1 MKKKTVRD
9 ANVAGKRVLLRVDFN
24 VPFVPKT
31 TTIADDTRIH
41 AVLPTIRYLKKQKA
55 SLIICS
61 HLGRPSGKVVRDMRL
76 APVAHRL
83 EALLGEPIIHVRDCI
98 GPMVQQAAK
107 ELEPGQVLLLENLR
121 FYPEEEKNDEGFAKA
136 LASLADIYVNDAF
149 GASHRAHA
157 SINAITK
164 FLPAY
169 AGLQM
174 EKELKMLGT
183 ALENPAR
190 PLAAIMGGAKISDK
204 IDVLHN
210 LVRRVDRLFI
220 GGGMAATFFKAQGLQ
235 VGKSL
240 VEDDRIA
247 VAQDILKK
255 AQGNG
260 IKLYLPK
267 DVVISDDF
275 AADAPHRVVDV
286 SNIPASAMVM
296 DIGPETVRTF
306 AGAIR
311 ECRTVVW
318 NGPMGVFEWEPFAHG
333 TRAIAETLADMSNAI
348 TVVGGGSTAEAVEE
362 LGLSNAMNHV
372 SMGGGASLEFLEGR
386 PLPGIATLPDK
397 DGD

>member
-24 VPFVPKT
+24 VPFLPKT

-41 AVLPTIRYLKKQKA
+41 AVMPTIRYLKKQKA

-61 HLGRPSGKVVRDMRL
+61 HLGRPNGKVVKDMRL
-76 APVAHRL
+76 APVAYRL

-98 GPMVQQAAK
+98 GSMVQQAAK
-107 ELEPGQVLLLENLR
+107 ELDPGQVLLLENLR
-121 FYPEEEKNDEGFAKA
+121 FYPEEEKNDEGFAKS

-164 FLPAY
+164 FLPTY

-190 PLAAIMGGAKISDK
+190 PLAAVMGGAKISDK

-210 LVRRVDRLFI
+210 LVRRVDRMFI
-220 GGGMAATFFKAQGLQ
+220 GGGMAATFLKAQGLS

-240 VEDDRIA
+240 VEDDRIT
-247 VAQDILKK
+247 VAKDILQK

-260 IKLYLPK
+260 IRLYLPK
-267 DVVISDDF
+267 DVVVSEVF
-275 AADAPHRVVDV
+275 AAGAPYRVVDV
-286 SNIPASAMVM
+286 HDIPPDALIM
-296 DIGPETVRTF
+296 DIGPASVREF
-306 AGAIR
+306 SAALR

-318 NGPMGVFEWEPFAHG
+318 NGPMGVFEWEPFASG
-333 TRAIAETLADMSNAI
+333 TKAIAETMADMNNAI

-397 DGD
+397 EG

>member
-9 ANVAGKRVLLRVDFN
+9 ADVAGKRVLLRVDLN
-24 VPFVPKT
+24 VPFLPNT
-31 TTIADDTRIH
+31 STIADETRIH

-61 HLGRPSGKVVRDMRL
+61 HLGRPNGKVVKDMRL
-76 APVAHRL
+76 APVAYRL
-83 EALLGEPIIHVRDCI
+83 GALVGEPIVHVRECI
-98 GPMVQQAAK
+98 GPVVQQAAR
-107 ELEPGQVLLLENLR
+107 ELEPGQMLLLENLR
-121 FYPEEEKNDEGFAKA
+121 FYPEEEKNDLEFAKA

-157 SINAITK
+157 SINAITRY
-164 FLPAY
+164 LPAY

-190 PLAAIMGGAKISDK
+190 PLGAIMGGAKISDK
-204 IDVLHN
+204 IAVLRN
-210 LVRRVDRLFI
+210 LIKRVDRLFI

-235 VGKSL
+235 VGASL
-240 VEDDRIA
+240 VEEESIG

-260 IKLYLPK
+260 VKLLLPT
-267 DVVISDDF
+267 DVVVGDTF
-275 AADAPHRVVDV
+275 AANTPHQVVDV
-286 SNIPASAMVM
+286 ARIPSRATIL
-296 DIGPETVRTF
+296 DIGPKTVDYF
-306 AGAIR
+306 ADGMR
-311 ECRTVVW
+311 QCRTLVW
-318 NGPMGVFEWEPFAHG
+318 NGPMGVFEWDAFAQG
-333 TRAIAETLADMSNAI
+333 TRAIAETMADMNNAI

-362 LGLSNAMNHV
+362 LGLTNAMNHV

-386 PLPGIATLPDK
+386 DLPGISTLPDK
-397 DGD
+397 ED